1 MKCRGGVAAALA
13 MAAAVPALADQPL
26 WELGLGAAALSLPHY
41 RGSDQSHQWLLPIPF
56 GVYRGPILRAT
67 RDGARAVLLERDR
80 FDFDISLAAGPPT
93 RSSENDARSG
103 MPDLDATLEIGPN
116 LNLSLAQGAAWE
128 LQLQLPVRAV
138 FALGSDADSI
148 GWTVSPVLNLDLDA
162 GGWDI
167 DLQGGPLAA
176 SRTHH
181 AYFYDVAPAYV
192 TASRPAYSA
201 TGGSAGWTFR
211 AGASR
216 RYGPLWVGAFVRADS
231 LSGATFVASPL
242 VRRRENVTF
251 GFAMSWVLAA
261 SATQV
266 PDDR

>member
-1 MKCRGGVAAALA
+1 MKCRCAAAAALA
-13 MAAAVPALADQPL
+13 MAAATPALAEQPL

-103 MPDLDATLEIGPN
+103 MPDLDATVEIGPN
-116 LNLSLAQGAAWE
+116 LNLTLAQGAAWKV
-128 LQLQLPVRAV
+128 QLQLPVRAV
-138 FALGSDADSI
+138 FALGSDAGSI
-148 GWTVSPVLNLDLDA
+148 GWTASPVLNLDLEV
-162 GGWDI
+162 GGWNFG
-167 DLQGGPLAA
+167 LQGGPLAA
-176 SRTHH
+176 SRAHH
-181 AYFYDVAPAYV
+181 AYFYDVAPVYA

-201 TGGSAGWTFR
+201 PGGGAGWNFR

-216 RYGPLWVGAFVRADS
+216 RYGKLWVGGFLRTES
-231 LSGATFVASPL
+231 LEGAVFEASPL
-242 VRRRENVTF
+242 VRQRENVSF
-251 GFAMSWVLAA
+251 GVALSWVLAA
-261 SATQV
+261 SETQV
-266 PDDR
+266 PDER

>member
-1 MKCRGGVAAALA
+1 MKCCCGAAAALA
-13 MAAAVPALADQPL
+13 MAAAVPALAEQPL
-26 WELGLGAAALSLPHY
+26 WELGLGAGALSLPHY
-41 RGSDQSHQWLLPIPF
+41 RGSDQSHQWLLPIPL
-56 GVYRGPILRAT
+56 GVYRGPIFRAT

-93 RSSENDARSG
+93 RSSENDARNG
-103 MPDLDATLEIGPN
+103 MPDLDATVEIGPN
-116 LNLSLAQGAAWE
+116 LNLTLAQGAAWE
-128 LQLQLPVRAV
+128 IQLQLPVRAV
-138 FALGSDADSI
+138 FALGSDAGSI
-148 GWTVSPVLNLDLDA
+148 GWTASPVLNLDLDVA
-162 GGWDI
+162 GWNIG
-167 DLQGGPLAA
+167 LQGGPLAA
-176 SRTHH
+176 SRNYH
-181 AYFYDVAPAYV
+181 AYYYDVAPAYA
-192 TASRPAYSA
+192 TANRPGYSA
-201 TGGSAGWTFR
+201 PGGHAGWTSR

-266 PDDR
+266 PDER